1 MYVDTATYIRSGK
14 THKRYLL
21 RTSYRENG
29 KVKKKTIASL
39 CTLTPDEISSL
50 KLALQHKSDLS
61 ALTSIKGAEVIQGKS
76 FGAVIALKTIA
87 DELGITKA
95 LGNSKEAVI
104 AMWQIM
110 GRVLFQGS
118 RLSLL
123 RMLDIHEAEKI
134 LSVPNNLS
142 AKQLYT
148 NLSWLEQN
156 QLKIEKKLQNYH
168 KVQSNLYLYD
178 VTSSYLEGEN
188 NELAEYGYNR
198 DKKKG
203 KKQIVIGLLT
213 ASDGIPVA
221 VRVFKGN
228 TSDSKTIPDQID
240 LLKKEFMIKKVTLV
254 GDRAMF
260 PKSQKDDLP
269 ETISYITAIS
279 KRQIKTLLDAKQLQL
294 SLFDEDLQEIEIDR
308 VRYILRCNSIRKQEI
323 AANRSSKIEL
333 LAAKISE
340 KNKYLREHEKANPD
354 IAVKDLKNRIEK
366 LNINKFIELTTENR
380 VIKYTINQEAL
391 EKESQLDGCYCLT
404 TDVPKEE
411 ADKDIIH
418 ARYKDL
424 AMVERAFRTMKQSH
438 LEIRPVYLRR
448 EDRTRAHVFV
458 TMMAFMIEKKLAE
471 YWESIKISVTEGL
484 NALTTLITTVLSIG
498 EINITKTVKPTGI
511 CKQLLE
517 KLNINIPYE
526 IKSVTTF

>member
-1 MYVDTATYIRSGK
+1 MYVDTATYTRSGK

-228 TSDSKTIPDQID
+228 TSDSKT
-240 LLKKEFMIKKVTLV
+240 
-254 GDRAMF
+254 G
-260 PKSQKDDLP
+260 
-269 ETISYITAIS
+269 
-279 KRQIKTLLDAKQLQL
+279 
-294 SLFDEDLQEIEIDR
+294 
-308 VRYILRCNSIRKQEI
+308 
-323 AANRSSKIEL
+323 
-333 LAAKISE
+333 
-340 KNKYLREHEKANPD
+340 
-354 IAVKDLKNRIEK
+354 RI
-366 LNINKFIELTTENR
+366 F
-380 VIKYTINQEAL
+380 
-391 EKESQLDGCYCLT
+391 
-404 TDVPKEE
+404 
-411 ADKDIIH
+411 
-418 ARYKDL
+418 
-424 AMVERAFRTMKQSH
+424 F
-438 LEIRPVYLRR
+438 
-448 EDRTRAHVFV
+448 F
-458 TMMAFMIEKKLAE
+458 F
-471 YWESIKISVTEGL
+471 
-484 NALTTLITTVLSIG
+484 
-498 EINITKTVKPTGI
+498 
-511 CKQLLE
+511 
-517 KLNINIPYE
+517 
-526 IKSVTTF
+526 

>member
-1 MYVDTATYIRSGK
+1 MYVDTATYTRSGK

-61 ALTSIKGAEVIQGKS
+61 ALTSIKGVEVIQGKS
-76 FGAVIALKTIA
+76 FGAIIVLKAIA

-95 LGNSKEAVI
+95 LGNSKEAVM

-213 ASDGIPVA
+213 ASDGTPVA

-354 IAVKDLKNRIEK
+354 IAVRDLKNRIEK

-411 ADKDIIH
+411 AAKPKLVRNR
-418 ARYKDL
+418 AKFCNF
-424 AMVERAFRTMKQSH
+424 VENKSANPRKQ
-438 LEIRPVYLRR
+438 
-448 EDRTRAHVFV
+448 AVF
-458 TMMAFMIEKKLAE
+458 I
-471 YWESIKISVTEGL
+471 
-484 NALTTLITTVLSIG
+484 
-498 EINITKTVKPTGI
+498 
-511 CKQLLE
+511 
-517 KLNINIPYE
+517 
-526 IKSVTTF
+526 